1 MSVLVAQAM
10 LSPFAMRRRALSSSP
25 KAWAA
30 TGAVT
35 VLAVVAGAAW
45 VMATRNT
52 RWHPLHGKHR
62 PDMPTLAGGH
72 GARAERTVTIMRSP
86 EDLYARWRDLARLPE
101 VMAHLESVTPIDE
114 RRSRWV
120 ARGPAKTRIEWEA
133 EITADEPGRLIAW
146 RSVEGSDI
154 ENAGSVRF
162 TPAPG
167 GRGTEV
173 KVLLSYELPAGRLG
187 EAAATLVGESGDQ
200 NVREDLRRFKQLME
214 IGEVAT
220 AAVRRQDPR
229 YQETR

>member
-1 MSVLVAQAM
+1 M
-10 LSPFAMRRRALSSSP
+10 LAPFVMRRRALSSNP
-25 KAWAA
+25 KAWVA

-35 VLAVVAGAAW
+35 VLAVAAGAAW
-45 VMATRNT
+45 VATRNV
-52 RWHPLHGKHR
+52 RWRPNNGKHG
-62 PDMPTLAGGH
+62 PDRPTLAGGR
-72 GARAERTVTIMRSP
+72 GARAERTVTIMRPP

-146 RSVEGSDI
+146 RSVEGSDL

-187 EAAATLVGESGDQ
+187 KAAATLIGESGDQ
-200 NVREDLRRFKQLME
+200 DVREDLRRFKQLME

-220 AAVRRQDPR
+220 AAVRRQDPQ

>member
-1 MSVLVAQAM
+1 MK
-10 LSPFAMRRRALSSSP
+10 RRALLSDP

-35 VLAVVAGAAW
+35 VLAVAAGAAW

-52 RWHPLHGKHR
+52 RWHPLNGKHR
-62 PDMPTLAGGH
+62 RDMPTLAGGR

-101 VMAHLESVTPIDE
+101 VMAHLESVTPIDG

-120 ARGPAKTRIEWEA
+120 ARGPAGTRIEWEA

-146 RSVEGSDI
+146 RSVEASDI

-173 KVLLSYELPAGRLG
+173 KVLLSYELSAGRLG
-187 EAAATLVGESGDQ
+187 ETAATLIGESGDQ
-200 NVREDLRRFKQLME
+200 DGREDLRRFKQLME
-214 IGEVAT
+214 TGEVV
-220 AAVRRQDPR
+220 AAAMRRQDPR
-229 YQETR
+229 HQETR

>member
-1 MSVLVAQAM
+1 
-10 LSPFAMRRRALSSSP
+10 MRRRALSSNP
-25 KAWAA
+25 KAWVA

-35 VLAVVAGAAW
+35 VLAVAAGAAW

-52 RWHPLHGKHR
+52 RWHPLPGKHR
-62 PDMPTLAGGH
+62 PDMPTLAGGR
-72 GARAERTVTIMRSP
+72 GARAERTVTIMRPP

-101 VMAHLESVTPIDE
+101 VMAHLESVTSIDE

-120 ARGPAKTRIEWEA
+120 ARGPAGTRIEWQA

-187 EAAATLVGESGDQ
+187 EAEATLIGESGDQ
-200 NVREDLRRFKQLME
+200 DVREDLRRFKQLME

-220 AAVRRQDPR
+220 AEMRRQDPR
-229 YQETR
+229 HQETR